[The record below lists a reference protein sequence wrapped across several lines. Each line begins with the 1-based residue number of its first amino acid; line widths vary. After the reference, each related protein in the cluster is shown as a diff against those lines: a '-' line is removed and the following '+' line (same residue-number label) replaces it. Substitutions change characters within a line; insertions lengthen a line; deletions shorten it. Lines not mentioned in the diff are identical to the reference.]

1 MPKKK
6 DTSDTTLDSKN
17 IIKLESITFSSPPF
31 RRLES
36 IEVNLAPRVTLIA
49 GRNGVGK
56 STILALIA
64 GSSGLT
70 RGAKNKTYFGKLPN
84 ANAEEILKLSYEREF
99 VTDDAQKPHV
109 LLTYRL
115 STSRFRKKG
124 NVSGSKD
131 RLRIVPRNEPKGP
144 LTVEGLYIP
153 PDGKVPVPT
162 IYLGMTRVLPVG
174 EAEPDTLV
182 CSSITMDSEDYQLY
196 EEFTNRVISTG
207 ATGQAGR
214 VTAQSVK
221 GTKKHSVH
229 PEYGG
234 YDSTTVSLGQ
244 DSLSAIAT
252 ALASFSKLKRTLG
265 DTYKGGLLIIDE
277 LDAGFHPH
285 TQIELLE
292 ELKSKA
298 RELHIQVVAT
308 THSLTMLQHAHIDI
322 YNERRMGEPLDQ
334 IIYLKGGRPIELLD
348 ASDFQGIHDDMHM
361 RLREVPAT
369 PSVKVYVEDDEA
381 ALFLEAILTT
391 ARRKA
396 LLRKTKYNLK
406 VISARVGCS
415 NLVGLLK
422 ADDYFKTVIIVLD
435 ADTTNVSAGGARN
448 VVRLPADG
456 QNTGKQSPEVIIKA
470 MCEKMCSSASAYP
483 ETRKKLRKV
492 GGSTDFIDLNIL
504 KQQRGEAVPEKT
516 VETDRDVAKNWFNL
530 RLDSIKQMKLVEG
543 WVADNNFGVDNFIN
557 QLEAAIHEV
566 TGGHAPASKKV
577 LAKPEKKA

>member
-6 DTSDTTLDSKN
+6 DTSATVLDSKN

-36 IEVNLAPRVTLIA
+36 IEVNLASRVTLIA

-70 RGAKNKTYFGKLPN
+70 RGAKYKTYFGKLPN

-99 VTDDAQKPHV
+99 VTDDSQKPHV

-115 STSRFRKKG
+115 STSRFCKKG

-153 PDGKVPVPT
+153 PDGKVPIPT

-182 CSSITMDSEDYQLY
+182 CSSMAMDSEDYQLY
-196 EEFTNRVISTG
+196 DEFTNRVISTG
-207 ATGQAGR
+207 ATGQSGK

-252 ALASFSKLKRTLG
+252 ALASFNKLKRILG
-265 DTYKGGLLIIDE
+265 GTYKGVLLIIDE

-285 TQIELLE
+285 AQIELLE

-298 RELHIQVVAT
+298 RELHIQVYGLNYTAQT
-308 THSLTMLQHAHIDI
+308 RYIG
-322 YNERRMGEPLDQ
+322 NEVMFFSR
-334 IIYLKGGRPIELLD
+334 
-348 ASDFQGIHDDMHM
+348 
-361 RLREVPAT
+361 
-369 PSVKVYVEDDEA
+369 
-381 ALFLEAILTT
+381 ALA
-391 ARRKA
+391 
-396 LLRKTKYNLK
+396 
-406 VISARVGCS
+406 
-415 NLVGLLK
+415 
-422 ADDYFKTVIIVLD
+422 
-435 ADTTNVSAGGARN
+435 
-448 VVRLPADG
+448 P
-456 QNTGKQSPEVIIKA
+456 PEV
-470 MCEKMCSSASAYP
+470 E
-483 ETRKKLRKV
+483 
-492 GGSTDFIDLNIL
+492 IL
-504 KQQRGEAVPEKT
+504 ES
-516 VETDRDVAKNWFNL
+516 N
-530 RLDSIKQMKLVEG
+530 
-543 WVADNNFGVDNFIN
+543 
-557 QLEAAIHEV
+557 AA
-566 TGGHAPASKKV
+566 
-577 LAKPEKKA
+577 